1 VQGLRDFISRA
12 EAEELA
18 MVAALVYRLGEVAEK
33 WAALGKPK
41 KQVQYLRTARTFA
54 EKSVHLGLAG
64 LTRKQREKVLK
75 VTENAHYCPVCLTL
89 NSKTGV
95 GT

>member
-1 VQGLRDFISRA
+1 MQGLRDFISRA

-33 WAALGKPK
+33 WAVLGKPK

-54 EKSVHLGLAG
+54 HKAVDIAMDS

-75 VTENAHYCPVCLTL
+75 VTKNAYYCPVCLTPTR
-89 NSKTGV
+89 KTGV